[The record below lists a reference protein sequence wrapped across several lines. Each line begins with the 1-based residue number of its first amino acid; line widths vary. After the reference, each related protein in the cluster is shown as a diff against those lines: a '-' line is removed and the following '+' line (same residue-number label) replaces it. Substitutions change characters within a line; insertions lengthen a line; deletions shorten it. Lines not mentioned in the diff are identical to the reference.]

1 VAIATAD
8 VEVPVEAIAAAA
20 AEVDRDARFPVEAV
34 AALRESG
41 LLGLPVPAAFG
52 GPGAGAA
59 RIAAAI
65 EQVSGACSSA
75 GMVYTMHVCA
85 TATLAAG
92 TPAGDDGPRAEAL
105 RAAAAGRM
113 LLTLAY
119 SEAGTRSHF
128 WAQASR
134 AVADG
139 DGVRIDADKSFVT
152 SAGHADAIVAAV
164 GAPGSDDPLCTDL
177 YLLDASASG
186 IEVLGAFDGLGMCGN
201 ASAPV
206 ALRGVHATAERRL
219 CAPGE
224 GFAQM
229 LAATLPWFVIGCAA
243 CCCGLAGTA
252 LRLACDHAGAARFS
266 HLDSSLADLPTIRHR
281 LAVAQVRLLETRALL
296 AETVR
301 LVEVGAP
308 EAQLAILAL
317 KASGAEMAIAVTDEA
332 MRVCGGAAY
341 ARQLPLERLFRD
353 ARAAAVMAPT
363 TDVLRDLVG
372 RAITGLPLF

>member
-1 VAIATAD
+1 
-8 VEVPVEAIAAAA
+8 
-20 AEVDRDARFPVEAV
+20 V
-34 AALRESG
+34 AALREAG
-41 LLGLPVPAAFG
+41 LLALPVPAAFG
-52 GPGAGAA
+52 GRGAA
-59 RIAAAI
+59 ATAVARAI
-65 EQVSGACSSA
+65 EQVSGACSST

-85 TATLAAG
+85 AATLAAG
-92 TPAGDDGPRAEAL
+92 TPAGDVGPRAEAL
-105 RAAAAGRM
+105 RGAAAGGT

-119 SEAGTRSHF
+119 SEPGTRSHF

-134 AVADG
+134 AVAAG
-139 DGVRIDADKSFVT
+139 DGVRIDADKSWVT
-152 SAGHADAIVAAV
+152 SAGHADALVVAV
-164 GAPGSDDPLCTDL
+164 GAPGSDDPLSTDL
-177 YLLDASASG
+177 YLLDAADPG
-186 IEVLGAFDGLGMCGN
+186 ISVLGAFDGLGMCGN

-206 ALRGVHATAERRL
+206 ALRGVRAGDERRL

-224 GFAQM
+224 GFARM

-243 CCCGLAGTA
+243 CCCGLADAA
-252 LRLACDHAGAARFS
+252 LRLACDHAAAARFS
-266 HLDSSLADLPTIRHR
+266 HLGSSLAELPTIRQR

-301 LVEVGAP
+301 LVEAGAP

-341 ARQLPLERLFRD
+341 SRHLPLERLFRD

-372 RAITGLPLF
+372 RAVTGLPLFG